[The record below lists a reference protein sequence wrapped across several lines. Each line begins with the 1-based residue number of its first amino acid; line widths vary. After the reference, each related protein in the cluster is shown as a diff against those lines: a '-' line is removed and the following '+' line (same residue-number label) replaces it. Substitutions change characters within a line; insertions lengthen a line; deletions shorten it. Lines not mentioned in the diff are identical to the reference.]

1 MIAIAQNSLHILQ
14 SLLMITDA
22 VKAAALDAQTISSF
36 ADGKKVVRVRH
47 HRQHVD
53 FIFTGTA
60 AYPVCFQDD
69 GLAMQ
74 QEVVWT
80 HGENGLASHSDRLVS
95 ASIAAMANHF
105 LRMIKEELRLQEN

>member
-1 MIAIAQNSLHILQ
+1 MIAIAKNSLQILQ

-22 VKAAALDAQTISSF
+22 VKAASLDAQTISSF
-36 ADGKKVVRVRH
+36 ADGKKIIRVSH

-53 FIFTGTA
+53 FIVTSEA
-60 AYPVCFQDD
+60 AYPVCFEDE

-95 ASIAAMANHF
+95 ASITAMANHF
-105 LRMIKEELRLQEN
+105 LRTIKEELRLQEN

>member
-1 MIAIAQNSLHILQ
+1 MIAIARNSLQIFQ
-14 SLLMITDA
+14 SLLMITDT
-22 VKAAALDAQTISSF
+22 VTAASFDAQTISSL
-36 ADGKKVVRVRH
+36 ADGKEVIRVRH

-53 FIFTGTA
+53 FIFTGKA
-60 AYPVCFQDD
+60 AYPVCFEDE

-105 LRMIKEELRLQEN
+105 LRTIKEELRLQEN